1 MRWFLALVLALP
13 VAVVG
18 PTPAA
23 ASDVGLT
30 VVVTNPAG
38 HELATA
44 TATIDGRDVRGNSG
58 RFAIDR
64 PGFVRVTAP
73 AYETVGFR
81 WDGRPG
87 RLLVELAP
95 RRIQAIRAG
104 AESAGDPA
112 AWRAILDLAD
122 TSAANALVLDLKDES
137 GFVFSQTPS
146 ERAVETGAQL
156 DVYDLAALIAEA
168 HDRGLYVVVRIV
180 AFQDPVAGAAMP
192 DWAAWDT
199 ARERPFRKGVQVFLD
214 PWDLEA
220 RRYALDL
227 AVDACAM
234 GADEVQFDYVR
245 FPDGFGSAVRFDGPS
260 TADGR
265 REAITTFLDDARR
278 RLGPQGC
285 ATAAAIFGFITST
298 PGEGGIGQHLETV
311 AQRVDVVSPMIYPSH
326 YGEGWFG
333 FADPNAHPYDVV
345 WRALA
350 DGQPRLADSTVV
362 VRPWLQSF
370 FYTSRQIQAEREA
383 AADRG
388 VGWML
393 WNVRSSYSLSSIG
406 ESTELERLSSAVFW
420 AQPPVFLSG
429 SHGPALVSFWIR

>member
-1 MRWFLALVLALP
+1 MRWILAVVLTLP
-13 VAVVG
+13 VAVVVS
-18 PTPAA
+18 PPAA
-23 ASDVGLT
+23 ASDVGLA
-30 VVVTNPAG
+30 VVVTTPTG

-44 TATIDGRDVRGNSG
+44 TATIDGRDVPGTAG
-58 RFAIDR
+58 RFVIDR

-87 RLLVELAP
+87 RLLVELVP

-104 AESAGDPA
+104 ADRAGDPA
-112 AWRAILDLAD
+112 AWRATLDLAD
-122 TSAANALVLDLKDES
+122 ASAANALVLDLKDES

-146 ERAVETGAQL
+146 GRGVDTGAQL
-156 DVYDLAALIAEA
+156 DAYDLAALTAEA
-168 HDRGLYVVVRIV
+168 HERGLYVIVRIV

-192 DWAAWDT
+192 DWAAWD
-199 ARERPFRKGVQVFLD
+199 ANRERPFRKGTQVFLD
-214 PWDLEA
+214 PWDAEA
-220 RRYALDL
+220 RRYVLDL
-227 AVDACAM
+227 AVDACAL

-260 TADGR
+260 NADGR
-265 REAITTFLDDARR
+265 REAIATFLEDARG

-383 AADRG
+383 AADRD

-393 WNVRSSYSLSSIG
+393 WNVRSSYSADSLG
-406 ESTELERLSSAVFW
+406 ESTDAERRSSAVFW
-420 AQPPVFLSG
+420 ARPPVFG
-429 SHGPALVSFWIR
+429 DGNHGRTLVGVWIR